1 MSLTPDQ
8 TDVADQ
14 TDAADRPTC
23 LFVPEHYEANYPYP
37 LVVWL
42 HGGGGNERDLL
53 TAMPMI
59 SQRNYI
65 GLSFRGPLSFRDPLS
80 LRDTAAADSQ
90 QPDGYHWP
98 STADEL
104 AEFETSLYE
113 AVCNLR
119 REYHVHSERVFLA
132 GFDEGATVALELFL
146 RQPQRYGG
154 AVCLAGTFPQS
165 RRALTRFRD
174 LRNKRVLIAS
184 GSADS
189 VSTPADNV
197 QAGRLLHSAGMSV
210 STRIVDASHEITPTM
225 LRQIDHWIMDGI
237 CAAT

>member
-1 MSLTPDQ
+1 MSLAANR
-8 TDVADQ
+8 TDSAG
-14 TDAADRPTC
+14 RPTC
-23 LFVPEHYEANYPYP
+23 LYVPEHYEANYAYP

-65 GLSFRGPLSFRDPLS
+65 GLSFRGPLSFRDTLS
-80 LRDTAAADSQ
+80 FSDTAATENRPQ
-90 QPDGYHWP
+90 GGYHWP
-98 STADEL
+98 STADDL
-104 AEFETSLYE
+104 AEFEASLYE

-132 GFDEGATVALELFL
+132 GFDEGATVSLDLFL
-146 RQPQRYGG
+146 RQPQRYAG

-165 RRALTRFRD
+165 RRALARFRD

-184 GSADS
+184 GSTDS

-210 STRIVDASHEITPTM
+210 STRIVDAGHEVTRTM
-225 LRQIDHWIMDGI
+225 LRQIDRWIMDGL